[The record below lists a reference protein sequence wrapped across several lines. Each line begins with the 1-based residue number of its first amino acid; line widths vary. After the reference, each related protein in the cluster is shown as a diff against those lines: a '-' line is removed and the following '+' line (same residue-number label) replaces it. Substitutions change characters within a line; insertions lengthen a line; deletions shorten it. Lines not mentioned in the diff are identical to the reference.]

1 MLMSD
6 RRRIDGRLF
15 FELAEDPPVAS
26 AAVIVSGTSAA
37 VSAPAPLDSVVVVV
51 DVPDVEA
58 GLSFSD
64 DEDDND
70 ASKESAAEALADST
84 VTAF

>member
-6 RRRIDGRLF
+6 RRRTDGRLF
-15 FELAEDPPVAS
+15 FELAEDPP
-26 AAVIVSGTSAA
+26 VIVSGTSAA
-37 VSAPAPLDSVVVVV
+37 VSAPAPPDSVVV
-51 DVPDVEA
+51 DVLEAEA

-64 DEDDND
+64 DEN
-70 ASKESAAEALADST
+70 AAKEEVAAAAEALADST

>member
-15 FELAEDPPVAS
+15 FELAKDPPVAS

-37 VSAPAPLDSVVVVV
+37 VSAPAPLDSVIV

-64 DEDDND
+64 DEGNDD
-70 ASKESAAEALADST
+70 ASKEEAAADALADST
-84 VTAF
+84 VTVF